1 MAQPLRRQILL
12 LTLAILL
19 PVFAAAAWSTRVTYQ
34 EQLKQLEAEAFALA
48 GSLVVYLER
57 GLDINDIRTVIG
69 TIPLPPDA
77 IITITDEQHTVLA
90 RNQDAQHYVGQQVQP
105 FPSSS
110 ADPPPL
116 AILSGTD
123 GVERVYSNQM
133 FGTGPWLI
141 SVGIPTHVARGR
153 IRPLLLRNLSIA
165 LGATWLTLLLEFLL
179 LRPYTAAFDRAK
191 GFASRV
197 AEGDLSPPHTIRMP
211 SQELDTLQST
221 LVTMVNRLRDAREK
235 LAAQV
240 VEERRIREELE
251 SLQRQVIRQERLAAI
266 GVLASGVAHELNN
279 PLQAILGSAELLQVR
294 DELPAAT
301 RAELSMIQKESAR
314 ASAII
319 RNLSRFSRQQPG
331 HATAVRLR
339 EVIDSVI
346 QLRERRLG
354 ETRIALSV
362 QEKGNPVA
370 MAVFEELQQVVLNLL
385 VNAEQAVMET
395 SPPRRID
402 ITLDRVDDKVR
413 VEVHDSGPGVSP
425 ENEPKLFQPF
435 FTTKPSGDGT
445 GLGLSV
451 SYGIVQSHGGTIGF
465 RPNSAG
471 GAIFYF
477 ELPAAADQ
485 ATT

>member
-1 MAQPLRRQILL
+1 
-12 LTLAILL
+12 
-19 PVFAAAAWSTRVTYQ
+19 
-34 EQLKQLEAEAFALA
+34 
-48 GSLVVYLER
+48 
-57 GLDINDIRTVIG
+57 
-69 TIPLPPDA
+69 
-77 IITITDEQHTVLA
+77 
-90 RNQDAQHYVGQQVQP
+90 
-105 FPSSS
+105 
-110 ADPPPL
+110 
-116 AILSGTD
+116 
-123 GVERVYSNQM
+123 
-133 FGTGPWLI
+133 
-141 SVGIPTHVARGR
+141 
-153 IRPLLLRNLSIA
+153 
-165 LGATWLTLLLEFLL
+165 
-179 LRPYTAAFDRAK
+179 
-191 GFASRV
+191 
-197 AEGDLSPPHTIRMP
+197 
-211 SQELDTLQST
+211 
-221 LVTMVNRLRDAREK
+221 MVNRLRDAREK

-339 EVIDSVI
+339 EVIASVI

-402 ITLDRVDDKVR
+402 IALDRVDDKVR